1 MTIASQ
7 LGLSITKSTLAS
19 PNGIAI
25 LPNFAELQAIPGN
38 NLVKAKI

>member
-7 LGLSITKSTLAS
+7 LGSSITKSNLAS
-19 PNGIAI
+19 PYGITI
-25 LPNFAELQAIPGN
+25 LPKFAELQAIPGN

>member
-1 MTIASQ
+1 MTIASE

-19 PNGIAI
+19 VNGMAI
-25 LPNFAELQAIPGN
+25 VPKFAELQAIPGN